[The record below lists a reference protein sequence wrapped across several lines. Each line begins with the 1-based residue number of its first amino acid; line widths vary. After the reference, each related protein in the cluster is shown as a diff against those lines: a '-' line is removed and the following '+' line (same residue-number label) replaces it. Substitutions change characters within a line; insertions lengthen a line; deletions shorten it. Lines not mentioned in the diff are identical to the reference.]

1 MMVTQ
6 KSATST
12 GLTATANED
21 NIPLNKDHSGLIKYE
36 SRREVDYIIVKEKVR
51 SLVAKAGREVA
62 KRFAVEE
69 GM

>member
-1 MMVTQ
+1 MMVTP
-6 KSATST
+6 KSAMST
-12 GLTATANED
+12 GLTAMADED
-21 NIPLNKDHSGLIKYE
+21 NIPLNKDHSGLVKYE
-36 SRREVDYIIVKEKVR
+36 SRSDDEYMIVKERVR